1 METVKCRSCRKYK
14 PAATF
19 TQDIYKGRCDL
30 CHSNFID
37 SIARRRER
45 DRRKAK
51 RYYQEHKEELAE
63 MKKEYR
69 TVYNKIDVECE
80 VCKCTVRKYIWS
92 KHILT
97 QKHIDNLESKIETL
111 TR

>member
-14 PAATF
+14 PADTF

-30 CHSNFID
+30 RHSNFVDCIE
-37 SIARRRER
+37 RRRER

-69 TVYNKIDVECE
+69 KVYHKIDVECE